1 MTADELD
8 LVLAE
13 QVAYYRARAA
23 EYDATS
29 PVPADDASRR
39 KLVHAIEA
47 FAPRGRVLEIACGTG
62 QWTTTLAK
70 HASELTAIDSSPE
83 MLAIA
88 SSRIQ
93 DDRVRFIQADIFGWL
108 PDGRYD
114 VVFFS
119 AWLSHVPPQR
129 FDRFWAL
136 AAECLDQT
144 GRVFFI
150 DELPAVEAHEQVIH
164 KGAAPLVER
173 QLRSGARYRTV
184 KVFYQPDELENRLTA
199 LGWKITVHPVGWRF
213 FCANGHRA
221 KKNLHGSDQ
230 PGPSDGR

>member
-8 LVLAE
+8 PLLAE

-29 PVPADDASRR
+29 PIPADDESRK
-39 KLVHAIEA
+39 KLVDALEA
-47 FAPRGRVLEIACGTG
+47 FAPRGRVLEFACGTG
-62 QWTTTLAK
+62 QWTATLAK
-70 HASELTAIDSSPE
+70 HASQLTAVDSSPE
-83 MLAIA
+83 VLTIA

-93 DDRVRFIQADIFGWL
+93 DDRVRFVEADIFAWE

-114 VVFFS
+114 LVFFG

-136 AAECLDQT
+136 VADCLAET

-150 DELPAVEAHEQVIH
+150 DELPAVEAHEQVIP
-164 KGAAPLVER
+164 GAAAPTVER
-173 QLRSGARYRTV
+173 PLLSGARYRTV
-184 KVFYQPDELENRLTA
+184 KVFYPPDELEERLTA

-213 FCANGHRA
+213 FWASGE
-221 KKNLHGSDQ
+221 LS
-230 PGPSDGR
+230 

>member
-8 LVLAE
+8 PLLAE

-29 PVPADDASRR
+29 PTPADDASRGE
-39 KLVHAIEA
+39 LVHALEA
-47 FAPRGRVLEIACGTG
+47 FAPRGRVLEFACGTG
-62 QWTTTLAK
+62 QWTATLAK

-88 SSRIQ
+88 SSRIR
-93 DDRVRFIQADIFGWL
+93 DDRHRFIQADIFTWQ

-114 VVFFS
+114 LVFFS

-136 AAECLDQT
+136 VAECLDQT

-150 DELPAVEAHEQVIH
+150 DELPAVAALEQAIP
-164 KGAAPLVER
+164 GAVAPAVER
-173 QLRSGARYRTV
+173 ALTSGARYRTV
-184 KVFYQPDELENRLTA
+184 KVFYQPDELEERLAA
-199 LGWKITVHPVGWRF
+199 LGWEINVQPVGWRF
-213 FCANGHRA
+213 FYATGHRP
-221 KKNLHGSDQ
+221 H
-230 PGPSDGR
+230 

>member
-1 MTADELD
+1 MTADEIDPL
-8 LVLAE
+8 LAE

-29 PVPADDASRR
+29 PVPADDASRGE
-39 KLVHAIEA
+39 LVHALEA
-47 FAPRGRVLEIACGTG
+47 FAPRGRVLEFACGTG
-62 QWTTTLAK
+62 QWTATLAK
-70 HASELTAIDSSPE
+70 HASELTAIDTSPE

-93 DDRVRFIQADIFGWL
+93 DDRVRFIQADIFAWQ

-119 AWLSHVPPQR
+119 AWLTHVPPQR

-136 AAECLDQT
+136 AADCLDQT

-150 DELPAVEAHEQVIH
+150 DELPAVEAHEQVIP
-164 KGAAPLVER
+164 GAVTPAVER
-173 QLRSGARYRTV
+173 PLRSGARYRTV
-184 KVFYQPDELENRLTA
+184 KVFYQPDELEERLTA
-199 LGWKITVHPVGWRF
+199 LGWKISVHPVGWRF
-213 FCANGHRA
+213 FYATGHRL
-221 KKNLHGSDQ
+221 KKN
-230 PGPSDGR
+230 

>member
-1 MTADELD
+1 MTADEIDPL
-8 LVLAE
+8 LAE

-29 PVPADDASRR
+29 PVPADDASRGE
-39 KLVHAIEA
+39 LVHALEA
-47 FAPRGRVLEIACGTG
+47 FAPRGRVLEFACGTG
-62 QWTTTLAK
+62 QWTATLAK
-70 HASELTAIDSSPE
+70 HASELTAIDTSPE

-93 DDRVRFIQADIFGWL
+93 DDRVRFIQADIFAWQ

-119 AWLSHVPPQR
+119 AWLTHVPPQR

-136 AAECLDQT
+136 AADCLDQT

-150 DELPAVEAHEQVIH
+150 DELPAVEAHEQVIP
-164 KGAAPLVER
+164 GAVTPAVER

-184 KVFYQPDELENRLTA
+184 KVFYQPDELEDRLSG
-199 LGWKITVHPVGWRF
+199 LGWKIRVHPVGWRLF
-213 FCANGHRA
+213 YATGHRL
-221 KKNLHGSDQ
+221 KKN
-230 PGPSDGR
+230 

>member
-8 LVLAE
+8 LLLAE

-29 PVPADDASRR
+29 PIPADEASEG
-39 KLVHAIEA
+39 KLLHALEA
-47 FAPRGRVLEIACGTG
+47 FAPRGRVLEFACGTG
-62 QWTTTLAK
+62 QWTATLAK
-70 HASELTAIDSSPE
+70 HASELTAIDTSPE

-88 SSRIQ
+88 SSRIEN
-93 DDRVRFIQADIFGWL
+93 DHVRFIQADLFAWE
-108 PDGRYD
+108 PDGLYD

-136 AAECLDQT
+136 VAECLDQT

-150 DELPAVEAHEQVIH
+150 DELPAAAAHEHVITE
-164 KGAAPLVER
+164 AVAPSVDR
-173 QLRSGARYRTV
+173 PLRGGARYRTV
-184 KVFYQPDELENRLTA
+184 KVFYQPDELEERLAA
-199 LGWKITVHPVGWRF
+199 LGWKIAVHTVGWRF
-213 FCANGHRA
+213 FHAAGHPA
-221 KKNLHGSDQ
+221 KDKV
-230 PGPSDGR
+230 